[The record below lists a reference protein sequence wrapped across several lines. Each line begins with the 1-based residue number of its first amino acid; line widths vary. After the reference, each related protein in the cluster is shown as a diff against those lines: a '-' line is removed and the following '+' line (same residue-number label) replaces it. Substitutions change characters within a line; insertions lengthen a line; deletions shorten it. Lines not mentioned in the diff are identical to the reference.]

1 MRKFYAFMLL
11 MAMMVPFGASAQ
23 TMTEENAVLS
33 EWGYILEKNVDFK
46 GGTVN
51 GVDID
56 PNNQLNVNGAD
67 EGYKCNGYAMK
78 RCTNVGLEF
87 LSRQADLGEINLVN
101 GTGLRTTKNE
111 RWIGIHNLRVGQILV
126 FDVSRDDTTAFVVN
140 SIACNSKTGWAD
152 TPSDPLIVEPISDG
166 VHGIQELAEEGSS
179 DRLRYFRVISDAAP
193 LFIKFNGKS
202 QNILYGMQIWTSND
216 EPEAVSA
223 PSISM
228 THVDGTMRYV
238 SFKSGVSTK
247 GNPVQTFY
255 SLESE
260 KPIYLEDTDEIASAD
275 TVWLDDEHIEFELTN
290 IVYKQKLVPVEEGGE
305 TFYGDHDIVEGDE
318 YSFDDND
325 DEDGDGYVIVNAA
338 TVSSTGVF
346 SNITTMKIQV
356 NAITLNAPTLSLVGI
371 NGVER
376 TYKIGWTNN
385 TLCNE
390 PYTFTAT
397 CDGDDHTDLAIGD
410 EVIATQSITV
420 KVEAA
425 GYEDGIYTIDP
436 IEGQNIDM
444 NRVEG
449 AGNNMSAAHNWD
461 FQNFTIEVADK
472 INEKIID
479 KYVVK
484 DEEGN
489 VIREYTAEQEENE
502 EIPEEDLGLIEP
514 VVKYFG
520 WDGLDSRAAGRHW
533 RHWYQNFQLDEEG
546 NQVLGEDGNPIVEST
561 AYAEDETGLLN
572 GLVADNAHD
581 SYSTMAIFTNGT
593 EDREAGVS
601 TGNNGLFFMS
611 KGTIVVPCKYGE
623 YVLYGSS
630 AGTNV
635 VKCEDGNGNVTLN
648 IGQGTY
654 VYFIDVFTYEELP
667 EAPVG
672 INTVNGASTNNGNVY
687 TIDGRIVR
695 RNAQLNGLQR
705 GMYILNGKKV
715 LVK

>member
-152 TPSDPLIVEPISDG
+152 TPADPLIVEPISDG